1 MKLKIYLVKF
11 IILKDND
18 SMRLLFNL
26 LFFISYVT
34 VYGQSN
40 VIINDTIKT
49 DIFNVVYSQEYEQ
62 PLWLSYKVL
71 CPMGEASRN
80 GLDFYTTDTIKTS
93 DNYDYIGNVWDKGH
107 LAPAAAFNCDRE
119 TLKKTFTYLNCALQH
134 EGLNRGPWKE
144 LERFEVGLSKIFDDV
159 TVEIEVC
166 FDGELEVVPGG
177 ATVPSGFI
185 KTIKF
190 DNTEIMFYFPNTNVA
205 GKDWGSFIKTNK

>member
-1 MKLKIYLVKF
+1 
-11 IILKDND
+11 
-18 SMRLLFNL
+18 MRLLFNL
-26 LFFISYVT
+26 VFFISYVT
-34 VYGQSN
+34 VYGQSS
-40 VIINDTIKT
+40 VVINDTIKT
-49 DIFNVVYSQEYEQ
+49 DIFNVIYSQEYEQ

-71 CPMGEASRN
+71 CPMGGASRN
-80 GLDFYTTDTIKTS
+80 GLDFYTIDTIKTS

-159 TVEIEVC
+159 IVEIEVC

-190 DNTEIMFYFPNTNVA
+190 DNTEIMFYFPNTDVA

>member
-1 MKLKIYLVKF
+1 
-11 IILKDND
+11 
-18 SMRLLFNL
+18 MRLLFNL
-26 LFFISYVT
+26 VFFISYVT
-34 VYGQSN
+34 VYGQSS
-40 VIINDTIKT
+40 VVINDTIKT
-49 DIFNVVYSQEYEQ
+49 DIFNVIYSQEYEQ

-80 GLDFYTTDTIKTS
+80 GLDFYTIDTIKTS

-159 TVEIEVC
+159 IVEIEVC

-190 DNTEIMFYFPNTNVA
+190 DNTEIMFYFPNTDVA